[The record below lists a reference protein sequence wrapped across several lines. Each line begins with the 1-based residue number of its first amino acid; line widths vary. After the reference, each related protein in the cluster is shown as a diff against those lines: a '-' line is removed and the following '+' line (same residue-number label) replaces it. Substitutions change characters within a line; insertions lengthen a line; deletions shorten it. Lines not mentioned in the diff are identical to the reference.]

1 MLAATPAWFAD
12 NLAQISGG
20 TLLVLTILVI
30 RVVQKVVIRAA
41 LLVLIA
47 AVGLFVYANRDE
59 LKTCAKTC
67 ECDIAGTH
75 VTVPTC
81 RSDIEL

>member
-20 TLLVLTILVI
+20 TLLVLTIVVI
-30 RVVQKVVIRAA
+30 RVVQKVVVRTV

-47 AVGLFVYANRDE
+47 AVGIFVFANRDA
-59 LKTCAKTC
+59 LRTCARTC
-67 ECDIAGTH
+67 ECDIAGAH

-81 RSDIEL
+81 TSDLKL